1 MNIALPEYDESAY
14 GGGWSFIYNF
24 RKALSQYIADYD
36 NADVYFIPS
45 ASMVSREAVQKAKD
59 DGKKIVLRC
68 DNIIRNSRNRNSGM
82 TRMKDFADWSDT
94 VIFQS
99 QFAKDLLNPY
109 LKVED
114 SKTKII
120 LNSCDQDVFKP
131 LAQRQPG
138 GPKRYLYVRSST
150 DETKN
155 WEMARV
161 AFQNVE
167 GPKQLTIVGKGFDG
181 LMEYNYDFYQGEVVK
196 FIGEVKDR
204 GTMATIYQNNEYLLY
219 SYFNDACSN
228 TAIEALNCGLT
239 IANCY
244 GMAETGGTPEIL
256 DKFRDFGYKWF
267 SLDRMGAEYL
277 EAMK

>member
-24 RKALSQYIADYD
+24 RKALSHHITPYEEAE
-36 NADVYFIPS
+36 VFFIPS
-45 ASMVSREAVQKAKD
+45 ASMVSREAVQKARD

-82 TRMKDFADWSDT
+82 TRMKDFADWSDV

-99 QFAKDLLNPY
+99 QFAKDLLDPY
-109 LKVED
+109 LQTKN
-114 SKTKII
+114 SKII

-167 GPKQLTIVGKGFDG
+167 GPKILTIVGKGFDG
-181 LMEYNYDFYQGEVVK
+181 LMEYNYDFYQDEIVK

-256 DKFRDFGYKWF
+256 DKFREFGYKWF
-267 SLDRMGAEYL
+267 SLDRMGAEYM